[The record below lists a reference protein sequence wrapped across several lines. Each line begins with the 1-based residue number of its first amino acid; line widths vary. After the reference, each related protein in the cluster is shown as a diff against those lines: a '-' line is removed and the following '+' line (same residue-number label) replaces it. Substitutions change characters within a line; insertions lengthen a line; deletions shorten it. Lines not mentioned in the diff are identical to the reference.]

1 MQLEVRKAVVY
12 APTGLTES
20 MVKEARQNVDEV
32 TDNLGMP
39 HSTLGWLHHHP
50 AERPAKKA
58 KKATQTG
65 SASPAPKI
73 NLPKRLRDGLQA
85 LPEKG
90 EAFLEGLLD
99 SDGSFEAAM
108 EQFRAT
114 NVAQPV
120 LDNPGTPP
128 RSTPSKSWGAS

>member
-1 MQLEVRKAVVY
+1 MYTVTLCIHSVAHMRT
-12 APTGLTES
+12 PT
-20 MVKEARQNVDEV
+20 
-32 TDNLGMP
+32 
-39 HSTLGWLHHHP
+39 
-50 AERPAKKA
+50 
-58 KKATQTG
+58 